1 MQGLPTLNLFAFFL
15 LLGLFVGATP
25 SCKAAQAPVV
35 KMWSSVSNGQR
46 QLGRAAPSGACQ
58 VHSRKVVRASTK
70 PRASDREA
78 LLAAQVETLLFT
90 QKMLVGWLTCMG
102 MLLVW

>member
-1 MQGLPTLNLFAFFL
+1 M
-15 LLGLFVGATP
+15 
-25 SCKAAQAPVV
+25 
-35 KMWSSVSNGQR
+35 
-46 QLGRAAPSGACQ
+46 
-58 VHSRKVVRASTK
+58 HSRKVVRASTK